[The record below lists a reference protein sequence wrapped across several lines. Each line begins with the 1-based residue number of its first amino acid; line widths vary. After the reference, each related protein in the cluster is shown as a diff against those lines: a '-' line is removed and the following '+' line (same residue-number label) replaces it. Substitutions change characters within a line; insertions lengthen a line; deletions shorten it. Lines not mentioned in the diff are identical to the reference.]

1 MSIYLPTISI
11 YSIYSIFLALVSIYG
26 FNLSAVYIFLLYIVY
41 ISAVS
46 VYLVYFS
53 TVSINLFIH
62 LQCPYNRIFVFIYLQ
77 CLSFTLSIHPHHLTF
92 YSVYLSTVCVYN
104 VYIFTLF
111 MYLLTDLKAEIN
123 HCTCA
128 VHILS
133 AVTTHSICKAGS
145 SPPLTPLSYTGTQY
159 CGIFMFIGS

>member
-1 MSIYLPTISI
+1 MGFASNFP
-11 YSIYSIFLALVSIYG
+11 FLLLRLCTLVSIYG

-77 CLSFTLSIHPHHLTF
+77 FLSFTLSIHPHHLTF

-104 VYIFTLF
+104 VYIFTLCV
-111 MYLLTDLKAEIN
+111 YLLTDLKAEIK
-123 HCTCA
+123 HCACA
-128 VHILS
+128 VYILS

-159 CGIFMFIGS
+159 CGIFLFIGS